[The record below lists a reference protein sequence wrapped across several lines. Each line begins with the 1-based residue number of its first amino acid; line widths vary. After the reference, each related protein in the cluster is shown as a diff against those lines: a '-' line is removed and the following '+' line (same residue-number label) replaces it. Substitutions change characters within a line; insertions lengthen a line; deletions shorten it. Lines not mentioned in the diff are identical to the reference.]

1 MNLDV
6 RYDKDR
12 SGYWVRGLGFNFLT
26 CFASRGGENFLEA
39 AVQRAG
45 GDELVQLS
53 IRLGR
58 ARLPSTDLIETLV
71 TRELSR
77 HWKLEISR

>member
-12 SGYWVRGLGFNFLT
+12 AGYWVRGLGFNFLA
-26 CFASRGGENFLEA
+26 CLASRGGESFLEA
-39 AVQRAG
+39 TVQRVG
-45 GDELVQLS
+45 GDERVQLS

-58 ARLPSTDLIETLV
+58 AELPSTDLIETLV

-77 HWKLEISR
+77 HWRLEISS